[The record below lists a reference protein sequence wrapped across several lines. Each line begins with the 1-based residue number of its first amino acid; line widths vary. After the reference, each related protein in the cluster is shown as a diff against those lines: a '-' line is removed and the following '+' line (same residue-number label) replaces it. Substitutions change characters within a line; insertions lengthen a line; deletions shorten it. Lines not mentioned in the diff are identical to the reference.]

1 MPTKTDRPVKPA
13 RSVRVIHG
21 DAPLIISITADK
33 DTKRYVVVRFDSDW
47 GEAFYVCTLEK
58 GGNTYDVCLD
68 GADSICDCKGFTY
81 GGSCRHVAALQ
92 ALYERGVIKPRVTAE
107 PKGDA
112 WEGL

>member
-33 DTKRYVVVRFDSDW
+33 ITKRYVVVRFDSDW

-58 GGNTYDVCLD
+58 GGNTYDVCID

-92 ALYERGVIKPRVTAE
+92 ALYERGAIKPRTEA